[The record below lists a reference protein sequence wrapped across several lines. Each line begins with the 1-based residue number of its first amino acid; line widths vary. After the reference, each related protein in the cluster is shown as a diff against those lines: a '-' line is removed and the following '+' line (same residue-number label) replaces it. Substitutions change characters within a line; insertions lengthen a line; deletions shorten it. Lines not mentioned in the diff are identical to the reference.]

1 MSYGGNA
8 QCCRKRN
15 RARVLRRGGIYTLK
29 QEVEKVILELR
40 LVGIEE
46 LSHTDR
52 RKSISG
58 KGTPRVEG

>member
-1 MSYGGNA
+1 MSYGGSA

-15 RARVLRRGGIYTLK
+15 RARVLRRGGISTL
-29 QEVEKVILELR
+29 QLEVEKVTLELG
-40 LVGIEE
+40 LVGIKE

-58 KGTPRVEG
+58 KGTPRIKG

>member
-1 MSYGGNA
+1 MW
-8 QCCRKRN
+8 KRQ
-15 RARVLRRGGIYTLK
+15 RVLRRGGIYTLK